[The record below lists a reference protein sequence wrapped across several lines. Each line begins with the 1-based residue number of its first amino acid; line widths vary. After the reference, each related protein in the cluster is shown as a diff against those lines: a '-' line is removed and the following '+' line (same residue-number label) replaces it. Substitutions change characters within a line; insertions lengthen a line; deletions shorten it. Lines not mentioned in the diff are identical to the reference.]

1 MYFLP
6 NSCSVLF
13 GNSLKKNCGMQEI
26 GPEECVGRNYYPRLV
41 TQGRAQESEW
51 TVGITRFLIIEW
63 NA

>member
-41 TQGRAQESEW
+41 TQGRA
-51 TVGITRFLIIEW
+51 
-63 NA
+63 